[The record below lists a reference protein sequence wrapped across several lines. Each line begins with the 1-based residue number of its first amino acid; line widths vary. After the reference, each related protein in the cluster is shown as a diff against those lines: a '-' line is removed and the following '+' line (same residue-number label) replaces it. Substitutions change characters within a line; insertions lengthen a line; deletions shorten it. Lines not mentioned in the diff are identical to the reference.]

1 MSTQEIPRTQ
11 WHTFFDAFSRQH
23 GGWLASLE
31 VFANT
36 LGAQPEAEELPL
48 EGISLDAPDADSE
61 AIVITLG
68 DTPDAHV
75 THTIHQPTHLWLQR
89 TPEGAD
95 GSIEIQ
101 AEDDSS
107 TLLRFRSPTLPDFV
121 DGIV

>member
-1 MSTQEIPRTQ
+1 MSTQVIPRTQ
-11 WHTFFDAFSRQH
+11 WHSLFDAFSRQH
-23 GGWLASLE
+23 EGWLASLE
-31 VFANT
+31 VFEKT
-36 LGAQPEAEELPL
+36 LGAQPEAELPL
-48 EGISLDAPDADSE
+48 EGISLDAHDGHSE

-89 TPEGAD
+89 TLEGAD
-95 GSIEIQ
+95 ASIEIQ

-107 TLLRFRSPTLPDFV
+107 TLLRFRSPTLPEFV